1 MTRPIKKAR
10 VTRRRKY
17 YGGGKRR
24 GGTTLKKVGGGN
36 KTRQIKRCRGSKKG
50 GGTKRK
56 VGGRVKSFV
65 KKQGGGPGVDPEQGN
80 HADADALAVVGQ
92 RAMLQER
99 PRLSPRRGR
108 RGGPE
113 IFESYLRLPVNSIID
128 KKNDAKMIA
137 ELLGL
142 RKDNTG
148 PEARKVLK
156 KIITPFSKRDELKS
170 PIKLLWPI
178 IRSRVAN
185 FDATKDQ
192 TFNDFIITFLKDFME
207 DSTIKGPLE
216 ALAKWGLSKK
226 VDGKLSLKEDNTP
239 REEIVFNNE
248 SALTHYNLDKIFF
261 VCFWE
266 FEKVKKDNKQF
277 VSLIEKAP
285 AIINSRIDFFKSL
298 LSDEF
303 GHLYTIQEDDFFSHL
318 NPTSVEVMPGDSP
331 GDSSGLYGTIN
342 ISDKK
347 ELGFIRQIKEVE
359 KIEKNCVCAD
369 GEDKFITTNIKGEEE
384 VKASNT
390 FQMVSNLED
399 YRRQVNFKD
408 GDEKKWNEE
417 MDELISSFNKDKFNA
432 FKKKVDG
439 PGAGVTKDQSIY
451 KLSDGVTIYY
461 DTKKFELNKNLSKC
475 GNNKNKDPYVLAAFS
490 TKKTDTTKNPDP
502 DFYVLTTH
510 LESGRNSVD
519 NERKRITG
527 LNEILEEFE
536 NLINNKELP
545 LNIPLIIGMD
555 ANTPVYKY
563 FYDND
568 DYDYYKAGEEGFWK
582 DDILLDSLEFKK
594 DSNNKKWL
602 VSGDNPEDDP
612 RETVL
617 KLLDGTPEWLVSKP
631 KNGDVA
637 IEPTTDTTDTVIS
650 VNKNR
655 GFGTAQGWKMA
666 ADEYHLID
674 WLCIV
679 NNNLS
684 NGTRKITTTKLAI
697 LPTRKKGMTNDLEN
711 MLPTGYNDGSLSPE
725 IEPSNI
731 IENIQNGCFGE
742 NNHYYSWFSDH
753 LPLVA
758 GLECNGTSFNIV
770 QNNVLSLW
778 LGFDGFKG
786 PNRPSDAQT
795 PAQASVKPATDPA
808 AEEPDQAAS
817 EESASEEPAEPAT

>member
-17 YGGGKRR
+17 YGGGKKR
-24 GGTTLKKVGGGN
+24 GGTTLKKVGGSGN
-36 KTRQIKRCRGSKKG
+36 TRQRKHYGGSKKRRT
-50 GGTKRK
+50 TKRK

-65 KKQGGGPGVDPEQGN
+65 KKQGGG
-80 HADADALAVVGQ
+80 
-92 RAMLQER
+92 
-99 PRLSPRRGR
+99 S
-108 RGGPE
+108 E
-113 IFESYLRLPVNSIID
+113 IFDSYLRLPVNSII
-128 KKNDAKMIA
+128 NQEQDAIKCGIQ
-137 ELLGL
+137 LGL
-142 RKDNTG
+142 HNGVTG

-156 KIITPFSKRDELKS
+156 NIITPFSKRGELKS

-185 FDATKDQ
+185 FETTKDP
-192 TFNDFIITFLKDFME
+192 TFNDFIITFLEDFME
-207 DSTIKGPLE
+207 DSSINKPLE
-216 ALAKWGLSKK
+216 ALAKWGLTK
-226 VDGKLSLKEDNTP
+226 DEN
-239 REEIVFNNE
+239 REVNLVQDSMSRNKILESNN
-248 SALTHYNLDKIFF
+248 LDFFRTHYNLDKIFF

-266 FEKVKKDNKQF
+266 YKDVKEDDKQF
-277 VSLIEKAP
+277 ISLIEKAP
-285 AIINSRIDFFKSL
+285 TIIKSRIEFFESL
-298 LSDEF
+298 LSDES

-318 NPTSVEVMPGDSP
+318 NPTSVEVMPSDFS
-331 GDSSGLYGTIN
+331 GDSSGLYGTIK

-359 KIEKNCVCAD
+359 KIEKI
-369 GEDKFITTNIKGEEE
+369 GEDNFITTNIKGEEE

-390 FQMVSNLED
+390 FQMVAGLEGLGGL
-399 YRRQVNFKD
+399 VNFNDDDK
-408 GDEKKWNEE
+408 EKWNKEIKK
-417 MDELISSFNKDKFNA
+417 LISSFNKDKFKA
-432 FKKKVDG
+432 FKKKMDG
-439 PGAGVTKDQSIY
+439 ELVGVTKDQSIY

-461 DTKKFELNKNLSKC
+461 DTKKFELKENLSKC
-475 GNNKNKDPYVLAAFS
+475 GNNKNNDPYVLAAFS
-490 TKKTDTTKNPDP
+490 TKINSTDIP

-510 LESGRNSVD
+510 LESGRNSAD

-536 NLINNKELP
+536 KLINNKGLP

-555 ANTPVYKY
+555 ANTPVYKD

-568 DYDYYKAGEEGFWK
+568 DYDYYKAGQDGIWK

-594 DSNNKKWL
+594 NSNDKKWL
-602 VSGDNPEDDP
+602 VSGDNPEDEP
-612 RETVL
+612 KEIVL

-631 KNGDVA
+631 KHGDVA

-655 GFGTAQGWKMA
+655 GFGTAQAWKMA

-679 NNNLS
+679 NNNLL
-684 NGTRKITTTKLAI
+684 NDTRKITTTELAI
-697 LPTRKKGMTNDLEN
+697 LPTRKDMTNDLEN
-711 MLPTGYNDGSLSPE
+711 MLPTGYNDGSLSPQ
-725 IEPSNI
+725 INKTDI

-742 NNHYYSWFSDH
+742 NNPYYSWFSDH

-786 PNRPSDAQT
+786 PNRPPDAQP
-795 PAQASVKPATDPA
+795 PAPAPEEPVESAT
-808 AEEPDQAAS
+808 EEPDQVPKESAS